1 MWTLST
7 LSDGAYHHGDLR
19 RSLVGAAQGLLRKGG
34 IEAVTLREAARQAGV
49 SHNAPYRHFPSR
61 EALLAAVAAEGFR
74 TLHHAQADAAEG
86 LPPADRLKAFGRAYL
101 RFAAEER
108 ATFRLMFG
116 GALDPADH
124 PELAAVA
131 KGTFEALE
139 MVARATTTAGTG
151 LVGRDALRAWA
162 LVHGLAHLV
171 ADRQIDTAQAE
182 ACLF

>member
-7 LSDGAYHHGDLR
+7 SGEAYHHGDLR
-19 RSLVGAAQGLLRKGG
+19 HSLIAAAQALLRSGG

-49 SHNAPYRHFPSR
+49 SHNAPYRHFASR
-61 EALLAAVAAEGFR
+61 DSLLAAVAAEGFR
-74 TLHHAQADAAEG
+74 DLRRAQAEAAAAAV
-86 LPPADRLKAFGRAYL
+86 PADRLKAFGLAYL
-101 RFAAEER
+101 RFAAQER

-131 KGTFEALE
+131 RGTFGALE
-139 MVARATTTAGTG
+139 GVARDNPTTGTN

-182 ACLF
+182 ACLT

>member
-1 MWTLST
+1 MST
-7 LSDGAYHHGDLR
+7 SGEGTYHHGNLR
-19 RSLVGAAQGLLRKGG
+19 RSLIAAAQALLRSGG

-74 TLHHAQADAAEG
+74 TLHRTQSDAAAEVD
-86 LPPADRLKAFGRAYL
+86 PADRLKAFGRAYL

-116 GALDPADH
+116 GTLDPADH

-131 KGTFEALE
+131 RGTFGAL
-139 MVARATTTAGTG
+139 VAVTQEDATSGKG
-151 LVGRDALRAWA
+151 IVGRDALRAWA

-182 ACLF
+182 ACLM